1 MRAQS
6 YLETWPPS
14 QWRTQHYVLHDWRVR
29 GLKRPLTGTH
39 WIQHGNRHLLV
50 STSSGKVSQV
60 VRAR

>member
-14 QWRTQHYVLHDWRVR
+14 QWRTQHYVLHDERVR
-29 GLKRPLTGTH
+29 GWKRPFTGTH
-39 WIQHGNRHLLV
+39 WTQHVNRYLLV

>member
-14 QWRTQHYVLHDWRVR
+14 QWRTQHYVLHDERVR
-29 GLKRPLTGTH
+29 GWKRPFTGTH
-39 WIQHGNRHLLV
+39 RTQHGNRHLLV